1 MIRPWWSKGKD
12 IGCPTRLKCCR
23 NMILLGRHCL
33 GNPVWYMLVQR
44 AYSAATHTTTANA
57 YEQSKRRW
65 EHVGRVRCAYFVSFA
80 LQGGNRILH
89 WLSCTYFWCFLF
101 FFLFFFAFSPKNTW
115 NLNPV
120 EYAKKGFSPE
130 RDAKNAYYRIP
141 ALYGKNKQKI
151 ENKKKTEKQCAEFLV
166 AVCEPSE
173 YMLDHFTSLGR
184 ARKSLLNERKRI
196 PPCNRISRHGVSENH
211 PALDSWCWQWWE
223 AYYQM
228 TKNHFLSNRTPDNLR
243 DLQRNKK
250 TRVSYVNHRWEPTS
264 KKTNQSQSTTS

>member
-1 MIRPWWSKGKD
+1 MSVEFG
-12 IGCPTRLKCCR
+12 
-23 NMILLGRHCL
+23 
-33 GNPVWYMLVQR
+33 
-44 AYSAATHTTTANA
+44 
-57 YEQSKRRW
+57 
-65 EHVGRVRCAYFVSFA
+65 CAYFVSFA

-89 WLSCTYFWCFLF
+89 WLSCTYFWCSFRF
-101 FFLFFFAFSPKNTW
+101 FFFFHFFSVFFAFSQKKTGIWILW
-115 NLNPV
+115 NMR
-120 EYAKKGFSPE
+120 KIGFSPE
-130 RDAKNAYYRIP
+130 KGAKNAYYRIP
-141 ALYGKNKQKI
+141 ALYGKKKR
-151 ENKKKTEKQCAEFLV
+151 KKKTEKQCAEFLV

-228 TKNHFLSNRTPDNLR
+228 TKNHFLSSRTPDNLR

-250 TRVSYVNHRWEPTS
+250 N
-264 KKTNQSQSTTS
+264 